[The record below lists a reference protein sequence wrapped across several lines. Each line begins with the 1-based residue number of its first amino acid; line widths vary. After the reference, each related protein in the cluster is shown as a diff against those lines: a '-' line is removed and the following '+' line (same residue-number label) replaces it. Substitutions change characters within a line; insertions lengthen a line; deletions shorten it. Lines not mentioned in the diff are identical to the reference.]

1 MCPNTMTLAARMCR
15 QVRQAPANAVTT
27 STCPGQPIRGNALP
41 LWVCRWALGLA
52 LLFLGGC
59 GDGAGLTDQAV
70 QPSHAPVAGAPTA
83 AEEDPDSAAQS
94 LLAIMRTKHIEVPRP
109 LAEEAA
115 ALPSATLNPALSI
128 PPTGRDS

>member
-1 MCPNTMTLAARMCR
+1 MYPNTMTLAARMCR
-15 QVRQAPANAVTT
+15 QVRQAPANAVAT
-27 STCPGQPIRGNALP
+27 STCPGQPIGGNALP

-59 GDGAGLTDQAV
+59 GDGLTEQAV
-70 QPSHAPVAGAPTA
+70 QPSEAPVAAAPA
-83 AEEDPDSAAQS
+83 AVEEDPDSAAQS
-94 LLAIMRTKHIEVPRP
+94 LLAIMRTKHIEVPQP

-115 ALPSATLNPALSI
+115 ALPSATLSPALSI